1 LASSTINTL
10 EPIAHKRALGTARAA
25 LTPALL
31 ALAGIVV
38 LGAVLRFY
46 CLDCY
51 GLWYDEVSSVQV
63 AQRGVAA
70 ILTDRFGWMRVQ
82 TPLHYLLVWL
92 SIQPLDPTTSA
103 VLVRLPSALAGLL
116 TPAVVYG
123 LGRETFGRAQ
133 GLLAALFVAASAV
146 HVSHSQDARP
156 YVFLALLTALSVYCL
171 LLCERTG
178 ERRWWLAF
186 AASTA
191 ANLLMTYHA
200 LTLAMPALAPY
211 LLWVLYKVWRG
222 RDAEGGKARL
232 QGAVVGVAAVGVVG
246 VVMLADILRV
256 PRIPPDLSLF
266 SPASV
271 GDQLGRMLNRLGQ
284 AGIEREAEKVL
295 QWLVAA
301 VALLGALFGMRERR
315 FRAVLLCLLM
325 LLVPALLM
333 AVLRTTNSVFQRYVL
348 FTMPFY
354 FLLIANGIVGARV
367 LLLARWKWKQGGG
380 AVSGALGAGAL
391 MLFGLGLYVYFS
403 PEQHKQLSFLPDYRG
418 AARYLSERVKPGDLV
433 VLLEEP
439 PQGMQVLDFYWHGSP
454 PAPTFVGI
462 DPRLHVQ
469 PSPQNIYWV
478 MTYALNDPD
487 YLAALQAASPPGRDF
502 ASVAEFDR
510 LLVLEENNPGD
521 VLPSLRRMA
530 DRMAQA
536 NPPFSPS
543 LQAIYTLQGSLLQ
556 AGGDTQAAAN
566 LYRTA
571 GPFYLLGDEY
581 LTTSEG
587 FHTRGDRSAAWREA
601 IMSLFLEP
609 YRPQIHVY
617 LAQLLNEE
625 ALTPQ
630 STLEQQVA
638 TDLEFGN

>member
-10 EPIAHKRALGTARAA
+10 KPTANRSTARAARAA

-31 ALAGIVV
+31 ALAGIVMV
-38 LGAVLRFY
+38 GAVLRFN

-63 AQRGVAA
+63 AQRGVVA

-92 SIQPLDPTTSA
+92 SLKPLDPTTSA
-103 VLVRLPSALAGLL
+103 VLVRLPSVLAGLL

-133 GLLAALFVAASAV
+133 GLLAALFVAVSAV

-156 YVFLALLTALSVYCL
+156 YVFLALFTALSVYCL
-171 LLCERTG
+171 LMCERTG
-178 ERRWWLAF
+178 ERRWWFAF
-186 AASTA
+186 AAATA

-200 LTLAMPALAPY
+200 LTLATPAIAPY

-222 RDAEGGKARL
+222 RDAEGGRVRL
-232 QGAVVGVAAVGVVG
+232 WGAALSLAAIGAVG
-246 VVMLADILRV
+246 VVMLADILGV
-256 PRIPPDLSLF
+256 PRVPPDLSLF

-284 AGIEREAEKVL
+284 VGVEREAEKTL
-295 QWLVAA
+295 QWFVAG
-301 VALLGALFGMRERR
+301 VAFLGVLFGVRERR
-315 FRAVLLCLLM
+315 FRAVTLCLLM
-325 LLVPALLM
+325 LVVPALLM

-354 FLLIANGIVGARV
+354 FLLLANGILAAR
-367 LLLARWKWKQGGG
+367 LLLRATWKWKQAGR
-380 AVSGALGAGAL
+380 AMSGALGAGAL
-391 MLFGLGLYVYFS
+391 VLFGLGLYVYFS

-418 AARYLSERVKPGDLV
+418 AARYLTERAGPGDLI

-439 PQGMQVLDFYWHGSP
+439 PQGMQVLDFYWHGTP
-454 PAPTFVGI
+454 PAPTFDGI
-462 DPRLHVQ
+462 DPRLHAQ
-469 PSPQNIYWV
+469 PTPRNVYWV
-478 MTYALNDPD
+478 MTYALNDPK
-487 YLAALQAASPPGRDF
+487 YLEALRNASPPGHNF

-530 DRMAQA
+530 DRMTAA

-543 LQAIYTLQGSLLQ
+543 LQALFTLQGSLMQ
-556 AGGDTQAAAN
+556 ARGDTQEAAS

-581 LTTSEG
+581 LTTAEG

-609 YRPQIHVY
+609 YRPQIHTY

-625 ALTPQ
+625 ALSPQ
-630 STLEQQVA
+630 SALEQQVA
-638 TDLEFGN
+638 RDLEFRN